1 MIAPESRS
9 RVRPPTGIAPTV
21 TLDVP
26 EGRPEPAPPERA
38 SASAASTAGTFL
50 YGFVEG
56 GADAVLGVVGVDGRS
71 PARIVAG
78 DGLACVVSEHR
89 GDDLRALSKEALV
102 RGVLAHQRVIES
114 VMGERAV
121 LPAKFGTLLADGAE
135 VGVLLAQARGE
146 LMQALAG
153 VQGKVEIEVAATWDL
168 GRVLQDLAGDDAV
181 RRAREAITEQGRPTT
196 LGDQIAL
203 GRLVQARADARRVR
217 YREAILEH
225 LRPIAADIAVNALVS
240 DAMVANLAFLVER
253 ARQAEFEAAVERL
266 DEFLG
271 RELTFRV
278 IGPLPPY
285 SFSTVEV
292 TRLTP
297 ERLAAARQ
305 ALRLGVITD
314 EGAVRRA
321 YRRLAAENHRGLGPG
336 EEPAPARLRELRR
349 AHDLLLGY
357 CRAREGRSAAAWL
370 EGSGDGL
377 FVVAIRG
384 SGADQ
389 IEPTRFGASV
399 EVVGG

>member
-1 MIAPESRS
+1 M
-9 RVRPPTGIAPTV
+9 
-21 TLDVP
+21 
-26 EGRPEPAPPERA
+26 
-38 SASAASTAGTFL
+38 AGTYL
-50 YGFVEG
+50 YGFVES
-56 GADAVLGVVGVDGRS
+56 GADAVLAVVGMDGQS
-71 PARIVAG
+71 PVRVVAV

-89 GDDLRALSKEALV
+89 VTDLGARSKEALV
-102 RGVLAHQRVIES
+102 RGVLAHQRVVEC
-114 VMGERAV
+114 VLGERAV
-121 LPAKFGTLLADGAE
+121 LPVRFGTLLADGAE
-135 VGVLLAQARGE
+135 VGVLLAQARAQ
-146 LMQALAG
+146 LVQALAG
-153 VQGKVEIEVAATWDL
+153 VQGKVELEVAATWDL

-181 RRAREAITEQGRPTT
+181 RRAREAITEKGRPAT

-203 GRLVQARADARRVR
+203 GRLVQARADARRAR

-225 LRPIAADIAVNALVS
+225 LHPIVADVAVNALIS
-240 DAMVANLAFLVER
+240 DEMVANLAFLVER

-266 DEFLG
+266 DELLG

-285 SFSTVEV
+285 SFGTVEV
-292 TRLTP
+292 TRVTQ
-297 ERLAAARQ
+297 ERLVEARQ
-305 ALRLGVITD
+305 ALRLGTIID
-314 EGAVRRA
+314 EGAVRQA

-336 EEPAPARLRELRR
+336 EEPAPALLRELRG

-357 CRAREGRSAAAWL
+357 CRARDGRSAAAPL

-399 EVVGG
+399 GMVGG